1 MERIYSAFFT
11 SERRREPSELTA
23 EALELHNE
31 SQQQQHA
38 KDGASAPGRPPSGFE
53 RGLDPEFP
61 RGGGRGDGGETDADA
76 KRYGPA
82 RREELRRMVVNGAS
96 VKQDL
101 QAACQAAVRAFLLAY
116 GAKAFTAVLL
126 ASRKWSSLEY
136 GYADAA
142 RLLLRGDTLRF
153 GAFFG
158 SLVGVFRVTELG
170 VRAARGGQRDA
181 INLAIAG
188 AVSGSAL
195 LLDSPSRRSTISLYI
210 FVRMLDVV
218 CRHLVSIGAV
228 PTWRYSSECLFA
240 LSNAAIMYGFI
251 VDPSLL
257 PQVRFALLEY
267 VVMLCVVTTGSCVD
281 WMLDG
286 FRPQQGY
293 YQWICRIGAVNH
305 YGLEYTVRQRMHGQL
320 DVHGQPL
327 PFRLCQPHYHMYDE
341 RGLFGQEGTA
351 AMRSH

>member
-31 SQQQQHA
+31 SHQHA
-38 KDGASAPGRPPSGFE
+38 KDGVNAPGRPPQGFE
-53 RGLDPEFP
+53 RRLDPEFP
-61 RGGGRGDGGETDADA
+61 RGGGRGDGGETDAAA

-82 RREELRRMVVNGAS
+82 RREELRRMVVKGAS
-96 VKQDL
+96 VKHDL
-101 QAACQAAVRAFLLAY
+101 QAACQAAARAFLLAY

-170 VRAARGGQRDA
+170 ARAARGGQRDA

-240 LSNAAIMYGFI
+240 LSNAAIMYGFV

-257 PQVRFALLEY
+257 PQLATGGALFFEHSKRRFELMLYCFPRALDI
-267 VVMLCVVTTGSCVD
+267 V
-281 WMLDG
+281 W
-286 FRPQQGY
+286 
-293 YQWICRIGAVNH
+293 
-305 YGLEYTVRQRMHGQL
+305 QL
-320 DVHGQPL
+320 L
-327 PFRLCQPHYHMYDE
+327 KR
-341 RGLFGQEGTA
+341 RGLVRYVQHSEVVLFCLSMALIMSSPAQHFKPTYLRILRFIFGGDII
-351 AMRSH
+351 